1 MHVCAPSFC
10 HVQLLVGPWT
20 VAPQAPLSM
29 GFSRQEYWRGWPF
42 LLQGIFLTQG
52 SNLCLLHLLHRQA
65 YSWSSVPLGKPNP
78 DHSLWHVGSA
88 ITCPHPGPHCMVT
101 AHAFVDMLTNSWTI
115 TRSSCL
121 VSALPVCH
129 ILGPWFLTNKSHCYV
144 TPATAVDSP
153 LLRTWSLLPSAPT
166 LGVYY

>member
-1 MHVCAPSFC
+1 MHVCAQSFC
-10 HVQLLVGPWT
+10 RVQLLVGPWT

-29 GFSRQEYWRGWPF
+29 GFPRQEYWGGWPF

-88 ITCPHPGPHCMVT
+88 ITCPHPGPCCMVT
-101 AHAFVDMLTNSWTI
+101 AHAFVDMLTNYWLALDYYEI
-115 TRSSCL
+115 LLSSLCIACL
-121 VSALPVCH
+121 PH
-129 ILGPWFLTNKSHCYV
+129 
-144 TPATAVDSP
+144 
-153 LLRTWSLLPSAPT
+153 TWSLVLNKQISLLCHSSNCCGFSTA
-166 LGVYY
+166 